1 MLRQRNNQGAL
12 MEKTYEIEKS
22 MLSRP
27 VKRVFCPFVN
37 KPFEGC
43 YCTSTSS
50 LYTEATI
57 NYCGGNF
64 KQCDI
69 YGKIVGSKGFE
80 I

>member
-1 MLRQRNNQGAL
+1 MANNQGAL
-12 MEKTYEIEKS
+12 MEKNNEIEES
-22 MLSRP
+22 MLSGP
-27 VKRVFCPFVN
+27 AKRILCPFIN

-57 NYCGGNF
+57 NFCGGNF

-69 YGKIVGSKGFE
+69 YGKIAGSKGVE

>member
-1 MLRQRNNQGAL
+1 MTNYQGASV
-12 MEKTYEIEKS
+12 KKNNEIEEG
-22 MLSRP
+22 MLNRP
-27 VKRVFCPFVN
+27 LKRILCPFIN

-50 LYTEATI
+50 LTTEATI

-69 YGKIVGSKGFE
+69 YGKIAGSKGFE

>member
-1 MLRQRNNQGAL
+1 
-12 MEKTYEIEKS
+12 MEKDKEKEES
-22 MLSRP
+22 MLNRT
-27 VKRVFCPFVN
+27 VKTIFCPFIN

-50 LYTEATI
+50 LFTEATI

-69 YGKIVGSKGFE
+69 YGKIAGAKGFE